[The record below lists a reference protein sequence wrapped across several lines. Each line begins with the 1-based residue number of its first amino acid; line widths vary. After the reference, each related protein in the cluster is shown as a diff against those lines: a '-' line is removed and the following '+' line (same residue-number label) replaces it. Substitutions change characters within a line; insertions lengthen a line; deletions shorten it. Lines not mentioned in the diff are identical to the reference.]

1 MSRELMRVEL
11 KPEARQKQMELE
23 SSRLMEN
30 LTSPEVHSV
39 HGFVTVYAFLCRY
52 YGIPFRE
59 DVAWVSRD
67 VCVCVC
73 VCLCVY
79 VLACMRVCRRVV
91 CAHEG
96 DPLLFNL
103 YPRCDGQNVSVWW
116 VIAHR
121 THVYISTRLHGWHA
135 H

>member
-1 MSRELMRVEL
+1 MSSNISVAVPRSYVSRELMRVEL

-73 VCLCVY
+73 ACVCTCLHACVCADVLCVHTRKIH
-79 VLACMRVCRRVV
+79 C
-91 CAHEG
+91 
-96 DPLLFNL
+96 F
-103 YPRCDGQNVSVWW
+103 
-116 VIAHR
+116 
-121 THVYISTRLHGWHA
+121 STYTPAVMVRM
-135 H
+135 

>member
-1 MSRELMRVEL
+1 MFRPVPPCVLSSRELVKVEL
-11 KPEARQKQMELE
+11 KPEARQKQVDVE

-67 VCVCVC
+67 VY
-73 VCLCVY
+73 LCVY
-79 VLACMRVCRRVV
+79 CMCMHACM

-96 DPLLFNL
+96 HPLLLNP
-103 YPRCDGQNVSVWW
+103 YPCCNDQNVCVWW

-121 THVYISTRLHGWHA
+121 TCVYIQ
-135 H
+135 

>member
-1 MSRELMRVEL
+1 MSVAVPRSSVSRELVRVEL

-67 VCVCVC
+67 VLVCVRACMHACVQTCCVCTRGRSI
-73 VCLCVY
+73 
-79 VLACMRVCRRVV
+79 AFQPI
-91 CAHEG
+91 
-96 DPLLFNL
+96 PLL
-103 YPRCDGQNVSVWW
+103 
-116 VIAHR
+116 
-121 THVYISTRLHGWHA
+121 
-135 H
+135 

>member
-1 MSRELMRVEL
+1 MSSNISVAVPRSYVSRELMRVEL

-67 VCVCVC
+67 VCVCACVC
-73 VCLCVY
+73 VR
-79 VLACMRVCRRVV
+79 ACMHACVQTCCVCTRGRSI
-91 CAHEG
+91 AFQPIP
-96 DPLLFNL
+96 PL
-103 YPRCDGQNVSVWW
+103 
-116 VIAHR
+116 
-121 THVYISTRLHGWHA
+121 
-135 H
+135 

>member
-1 MSRELMRVEL
+1 MRVEL

-67 VCVCVC
+67 VCVCAC
-73 VCLCVY
+73 VCTCLHACVCADVLCVHTREIH
-79 VLACMRVCRRVV
+79 C
-91 CAHEG
+91 
-96 DPLLFNL
+96 F
-103 YPRCDGQNVSVWW
+103 S
-116 VIAHR
+116 
-121 THVYISTRLHGWHA
+121 THTPAVMVRM
-135 H
+135 